1 MSEKRKTVAL
11 VFGAGG
17 ARGACHV
24 GVIKS
29 LLKHDIPIDFITGSS
44 MGAVVGG
51 VYASGLDINE
61 IETRFK
67 KIKMTDIMDIGLRVI
82 RDGGFFV
89 GNKSKRVIAKHLVAK
104 TFEETKIPFKC
115 VSVDLVS
122 GKPIIIDSGP
132 LDEGIRASIGIPGVF
147 QPVKKDGMLL
157 VDGGVLCRVPIGAAE
172 TFNPDIII
180 AVDALGKQ
188 TVYQEKNPNVF
199 QVLFRMFEL
208 LDWKNAKKEL
218 SRANVLITPDM
229 PDISQ
234 FSTKGVAMAIDL
246 GEKATDAKI
255 KKIKQ
260 LLEK

>member
-11 VFGAGG
+11 VLGAGG

-67 KIKMTDIMDIGLRVI
+67 KIKMIDIMDVGLRVI

-188 TVYQEKNPNVF
+188 TVYQEKNPNIF

-218 SRANVLITPDM
+218 SRSNVLITPDM

-234 FSTKGVAMAIDL
+234 FSTKGVAKAIDL